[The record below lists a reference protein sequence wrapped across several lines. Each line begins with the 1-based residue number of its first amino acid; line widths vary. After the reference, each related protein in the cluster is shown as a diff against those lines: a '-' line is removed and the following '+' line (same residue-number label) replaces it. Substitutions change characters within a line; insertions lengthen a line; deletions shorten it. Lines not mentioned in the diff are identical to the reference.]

1 MWAKKVFL
9 YSTVLFTRPKW
20 LQLSSYLLL
29 MLYGSL
35 LINKWNDELNCRQYL
50 IFFVLYHFFC
60 STWQRSVCTVSKLP
74 PKLYKVFHLLRVH
87 NNRFQEKRVFSLY
100 FSLSLSSE
108 PTFVLIINWQWK
120 KKIYRIFPC
129 VIQKSLFY
137 SRVII
142 ERTANFHQ

>member
-1 MWAKKVFL
+1 MSDFL
-9 YSTVLFTRPKW
+9 YSIVLFTRPKW

-35 LINKWNDELNCRQYL
+35 LIDKLNDELKCRQYL
-50 IFFVLYHFFC
+50 TFFC
-60 STWQRSVCTVSKLP
+60 SLPLFLQYLTMECATVSKLP

-100 FSLSLSSE
+100 FYLSLSSE

-142 ERTANFHQ
+142 EQKANFHQ